1 MSRLP
6 RIAAFVLLLL
16 GTSACN
22 GLTPRPSGQRGPAAT
37 PPETTGPQDQDQN
50 QNPEGSQS
58 GDADIGDSGSGVA
71 GNCPGSIT
79 LTVAE
84 SAHTAR
90 PSALVEAGIPLAPG
104 AMTRTQVLTVC
115 SGDEALPVR
124 SRPLSYWPD
133 GSVRWALAQI
143 PLALKSGE
151 TRRLTVAPADGK
163 SPAAPVVKMPAMS
176 LKLRTERGEFSFD
189 VKDGQ
194 SRTIGD
200 HFIQTWVE
208 PLTSDR
214 VRVTTHI
221 AQLNRDASW
230 RDLSLEI
237 AASGRAEADN
247 GAGAIRMGEWTA
259 AVYRADGRG
268 PVNLTGAG
276 GVMRLS
282 LYPGDKLGPYPA
294 DKGYHVSHQIILE
307 RGAAPADLARRINN
321 PVHGALDPAYIAS
334 TGAAGLLGDD
344 GSESRTADRNL
355 VAGVENLR
363 RLQQKPENRGMASWG
378 DFTADEGS
386 AYMGYYNHEYDPDS
400 AILQYVLHSG
410 DTGPLD
416 DALDMA
422 IQFADN
428 CVNLK
433 GQVYQHRSTT
443 YAVTGTVGKAAGAA
457 LVQTWRQGSDRP
469 ADDERIVKAIDRLY
483 PPSKD
488 TQGRAH
494 KLALRTIKGVRAMNI
509 ADPAGHEREI
519 ANSLGYFMA
528 EESMQEYRRGSP
540 GIKKRLQQ
548 LDPQA
553 ARRKPQKGDITTRDL
568 ALVQRA
574 GVSMAPLDKSMTRSV
589 DDIFAPFF
597 ARYGGD
603 WDHFPRLHFY
613 DAPNVEDTHSGSHTL
628 VEMLVWSHLL
638 TGDPHLRDMALR
650 IAADFVAEGGL
661 VDRTIEVTEGMNRDK
676 DMVHIRT
683 AGWTLINLL
692 ALETLTTHAEPA
704 LAAALAEKTDKL
716 VSVILAV
723 PPRKYEGII
732 HAGVVSEALSR
743 YHHDHQKDRPE
754 LASRALNMVIDVGMF
769 FTGNQW
775 AASENR
781 FYYRQDDHS
790 KTLKAGSYLMM
801 LGLAYGGTHAES
813 SATRN
818 QLLGC
823 AHAMLNSQSK
833 PATTPKAL
841 GMMFRST
848 FRALAVLQGDDSR
861 TKGR

>member
-1 MSRLP
+1 
-6 RIAAFVLLLL
+6 V
-16 GTSACN
+16 
-22 GLTPRPSGQRGPAAT
+22 
-37 PPETTGPQDQDQN
+37 
-50 QNPEGSQS
+50 
-58 GDADIGDSGSGVA
+58 V

-84 SAHTAR
+84 TAHTAR

-104 AMTRTQVLTVC
+104 AMSRDQVLTVC
-115 SGDEALPVR
+115 SGDQALPVR
-124 SRPLSYWPD
+124 TKSLSYWPD
-133 GSVRWALAQI
+133 GSVRWALARF

-151 TRRLTVAPADGK
+151 TRRLTVALADGK
-163 SPAAPVVKMPAMS
+163 SPAAPAVKLPAMS

-194 SRTIGD
+194 SRTVGD
-200 HFIQTWVE
+200 HFVQTWVE

-237 AASGRAEADN
+237 AASGRADADN

-259 AVYRADGRG
+259 AVYRADDRG

-282 LYPGDKLGPYPA
+282 LYPGDKLGHYPA

-307 RGAAPADLARRINN
+307 RGAEPRDLARRINN

-334 TGAAGLLGDD
+334 TGAAGLLGPAGQD
-344 GSESRTADRNL
+344 SRSIDQSL
-355 VAGVENLR
+355 LAGVDNLR
-363 RLQQKPENRGMASWG
+363 RSQKQDVNRGMASWG
-378 DFTADEGS
+378 DFAADEGS
-386 AYMGYYNHEYDPDS
+386 AYLGYYNHEYDPDS
-400 AILQYVLHSG
+400 ALLQYVLHSG

-422 IQFADN
+422 VQFADN

-443 YAVTGTVGKAAGAA
+443 YAITGTVGKAAGAA

-469 ADDERIVKAIDRLY
+469 SGDERIVKAIDRLY

-494 KLALRTIKGVRAMNI
+494 KLALRVIKGVRAENI
-509 ADPAGHEREI
+509 SDPAAHEREI

-553 ARRKPQKGDITTRDL
+553 ARQKPQKGDITTRDL

-574 GVSMAPLDKSMTRSV
+574 GMSMAPLDKTMTRSV

-603 WDHFPRLHFY
+603 WDHFPRFHFY
-613 DAPNVEDTHSGSHTL
+613 DAPNVEETHSGSHTL
-628 VEMLVWSHLL
+628 VEMLVWGHLL

-650 IAADFVAEGGL
+650 IAGDFVADGGL
-661 VDRTIEVTEGMNRDK
+661 VDRTIEMTEGMNRDK

-692 ALETLTTHAEPA
+692 SLETLTAHAEPA
-704 LAAALAEKTDKL
+704 LAAALAEKTDQL
-716 VSVILAV
+716 VSVILEV
-723 PPRKYEGII
+723 PPRKYEGVI
-732 HAGVVSEALSR
+732 HAGVVSEALAR
-743 YHHDHQKDRPE
+743 YHHAHQKDRQA
-754 LASRALNMVIDVGMF
+754 LASRALAMVIDVGVF

-790 KTLKAGSYLMM
+790 KTLQAGSYLMM
-801 LGLAYGGTHAES
+801 LGLAYGGAHAES
-813 SATRN
+813 AATRN

-823 AHAMLNSQSK
+823 AHSLLNSMDK
-833 PATTPKAL
+833 TATTSKSL

-848 FRALAVLQGDDSR
+848 FRALAFLQGDGSR
-861 TKGR
+861 AKGR